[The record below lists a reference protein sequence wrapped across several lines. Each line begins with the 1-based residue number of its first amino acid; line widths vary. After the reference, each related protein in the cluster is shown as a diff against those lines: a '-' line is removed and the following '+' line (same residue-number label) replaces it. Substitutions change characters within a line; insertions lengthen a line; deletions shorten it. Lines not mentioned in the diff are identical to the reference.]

1 MLEHS
6 REENQEMET
15 TDQEKDML
23 TNNTCQRD
31 DFLISR
37 EKAKEE
43 KEWKLQVCSGFY

>member
-6 REENQEMET
+6 REENQEM
-15 TDQEKDML
+15 EKDML